1 MVVGTT
7 NSQKLQK
14 EKKEGEIEF
23 AKLGPILAK
32 YARKL
37 SAIRV
42 GSDISSSSTLNVV
55 GKLLL
60 LSFLFFFLGGGGGEK
75 TYKICAKTETPYNG
89 TVLVASI
96 DWR

>member
-60 LSFLFFFLGGGGGEK
+60 LSFLFFFLGGGGERK
-75 TYKICAKTETPYNG
+75 PIKY
-89 TVLVASI
+89 VLKQKHPTMEQC
-96 DWR
+96 